1 MRWCGNAM
9 ERGWG
14 EEKIGGEG
22 VSMSEVAGRA
32 GLT

>member
-1 MRWCGNAM
+1 MGM
-9 ERGWG
+9 GWKG
-14 EEKIGGEG
+14 VGGGREKIGGEG